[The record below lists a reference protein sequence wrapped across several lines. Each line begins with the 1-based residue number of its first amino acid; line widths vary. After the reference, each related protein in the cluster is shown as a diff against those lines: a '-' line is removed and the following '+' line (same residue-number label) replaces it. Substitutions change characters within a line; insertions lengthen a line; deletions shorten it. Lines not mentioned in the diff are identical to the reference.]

1 MPFSRSQLRTYQVL
15 VLTWKISKCVRCSLS
30 PYIWHR
36 DILILDAAPLAGGEI
51 VNDIIATRV
60 PDAVVPPHGKNKN
73 SFALEDGVATRE
85 SYNGK
90 EARLDIE
97 SVGEHSASAMDKEE
111 DYYVLPT
118 EDESKNLRKIADS
131 IPGTAWLL
139 CIVELAERASYYGVQ
154 TVFSNFMQFPLPK
167 GGNGAG
173 AVGSPNQ
180 TAGALGKGLVFS
192 NAFVLLFSFLA

>member
-1 MPFSRSQLRTYQVL
+1 MTST
-15 VLTWKISKCVRCSLS
+15 
-30 PYIWHR
+30 
-36 DILILDAAPLAGGEI
+36 APQAGGE
-51 VNDIIATRV
+51 VGNDRITTRV
-60 PDAVVPPHGKNKN
+60 PNSPHGNTTY
-73 SFALEDGVATRE
+73 ALEDE
-85 SYNGK
+85 SYHGK

-97 SVGEHSASAMDKEE
+97 SVGERSASVIESE
-111 DYYVLPT
+111 DYPAPT

-154 TVFSNFMQFPLPK
+154 TVFSNFMQFPLPE

-180 TAGALGKGLVFS
+180 TAGALGKGLQFS